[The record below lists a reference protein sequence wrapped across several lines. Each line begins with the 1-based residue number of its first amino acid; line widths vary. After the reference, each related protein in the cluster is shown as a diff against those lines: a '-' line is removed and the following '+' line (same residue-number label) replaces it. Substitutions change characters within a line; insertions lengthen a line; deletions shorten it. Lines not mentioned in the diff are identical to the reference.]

1 MASKSNIYAR
11 VLADAVKEV
20 SEDKATI
27 VVQNFK
33 KILKKRGDLKL
44 ASQILQ
50 EFNEIW
56 ISQKGTVASLV
67 TASVLSDTARKET
80 ETSLKAKGFV
90 LEQKVDP
97 AVIGGVAIFL
107 GKDYMIDGTVR
118 GRLKKLTRILK
129 S

>member
-11 VLADAVKEV
+11 VLADALKGV
-20 SEDKATI
+20 SEDKAVI

-50 EFNEIW
+50 EFDEVW
-56 ISQKGTVASLV
+56 MSQKGTIARLV
-67 TASVLSDTARKET
+67 TASGLSDTAKKQT
-80 ETSLKAKGFV
+80 ESSLKKKGFV
-90 LEQKVDP
+90 LEERVDP
-97 AVIGGVAIFL
+97 AVIGGSAIFL
-107 GKDYMIDGTVR
+107 GKDYMIDGTIR
-118 GRLKKLTRILK
+118 GRLKKFTRILK